1 MWHVRSGC
9 EGAGGLRGQKLDD
22 LLQRVVGLAIGLFE
36 LGGRPQRG
44 IGRAIEEAVG
54 QRPTDALVKEDEEEA
69 DPVSFVGETV
79 AVSSPHAL
87 QEAVALEFAQV
98 ITQLGQGVAVGGE
111 AEGGQD
117 SRVDLGDTPA
127 SDSGSGMQQH
137 LHEADHAGIVDLDA
151 GDTAFA
157 TDNGQ
162 GQALKEREVH
172 VDVEGLGLESSKAVG
187 HPGQSFPHLV
197 QMHQGLLESEVTQI
211 VAEHLQA
218 KKGGE
223 LLVHAKQPI
232 LAAGA

>member
-54 QRPTDALVKEDEEEA
+54 QGTTDALVKEDEEET

-79 AVSSPHAL
+79 AVSSPYAL

-111 AEGGQD
+111 AT
-117 SRVDLGDTPA
+117 ST
-127 SDSGSGMQQH
+127 S
-137 LHEADHAGIVDLDA
+137 
-151 GDTAFA
+151 
-157 TDNGQ
+157 
-162 GQALKEREVH
+162 
-172 VDVEGLGLESSKAVG
+172 
-187 HPGQSFPHLV
+187 
-197 QMHQGLLESEVTQI
+197 
-211 VAEHLQA
+211 
-218 KKGGE
+218 
-223 LLVHAKQPI
+223 
-232 LAAGA
+232 